1 VSRVLE
7 QVDGAIARMP
17 WDDGEK
23 ARVRGRA
30 RRYAHACGCALGGAF
45 SVLAILAC
53 LAGFVLAG
61 HFHWT
66 LIPLGVAGVLCA
78 GLLGKAIGVAWAR
91 ARLLLLHRSLVHRIP
106 T

>member
-1 VSRVLE
+1 VNRVLD
-7 QVDGAIARMP
+7 QVDVAIARMP

-45 SVLAILAC
+45 SVFALLAC
-53 LAGFVLAG
+53 LASLVLADR
-61 HFHWT
+61 FSWI
-66 LIPLGVAGVLCA
+66 LIPLGATGVFCA
-78 GLLGKAIGVAWAR
+78 GLLGKAIGVGWAR
-91 ARLLLLHRSLVHRIP
+91 TRLRLLHRSLIRRIP